1 MRSAL
6 LPRGVRPFCGAASK
20 HRDTCR
26 TAWAPRGDRRDA
38 DPGPGPGPGPSSLA
52 ARQAHTVSARPT
64 SSGSRRRQNR
74 LLRCSAA
81 GRGARGAAGG
91 STTTTSGGGGGDLR
105 LDLWLSLIQASA
117 AQLTAATA
125 SAAAAASG
133 VAERLQRLS
142 QPPPLNFPAGP
153 SGDQTLALLSDPL
166 AFLKS
171 VTAQYG
177 SLVGLLLGGERV
189 VLVTGRE
196 EARVVLVEQAGSVY
210 GKEGTAFFPGS
221 SLAGNGLL
229 VSDGAVWQR
238 QRRLSN
244 PAFRRA
250 AVEAYADAMIAATAD
265 MMDAEWAT
273 GGTRDVYADFNELTL
288 RVTLEALFGF
298 VDTERRQPLPAAAA
312 AAGPSPTYGTSGA
325 AAASASAAGGTTSS
339 EEAQAIV
346 GAVEKAFTFFTQR
359 AATGFVIPEWL
370 PTWDNLEF
378 AAAVQQLDRV
388 VYGMIA
394 RRREELEEAHGSVAA
409 AAAAAAAARGSGG
422 GAAAAI
428 PSDLLT
434 SLLLSRDED
443 GSGMSDRAL
452 RDELMTLLVAGQE
465 TSAILLGWAAALLA
479 AHPGVQAR
487 AAAEVAAVC
496 GRDAPPTAASVRH
509 MPYLESIVLETL
521 RLYSPAY
528 MVGRC
533 ASVDAALGPYSL
545 PAGTTVLVS
554 PYVMHRDTAVW
565 DQPDVFL
572 PERWQELQ
580 NREGYQGYMGLM
592 SNLGPN
598 GAYLPFGG
606 GPRNCIGT
614 GFAMMEALLVLA
626 AVLQR
631 YSLTLPPPPPQQQQQ
646 QRPAAAAAAA
656 VAVQGLPASFP
667 KPKPLLT
674 LRPEAVVLRISP
686 RCPP

>member
-1 MRSAL
+1 MAVGAIPAWSRCGPGRTPCAGVTRANANAAQPVAIHPPVEAPAVAPRPQPPISAMYSL
-6 LPRGVRPFCGAASK
+6 RAVAQKNVATSSNRTTGGGSSNAVPAAS
-20 HRDTCR
+20 
-26 TAWAPRGDRRDA
+26 
-38 DPGPGPGPGPSSLA
+38 
-52 ARQAHTVSARPT
+52 
-64 SSGSRRRQNR
+64 
-74 LLRCSAA
+74 
-81 GRGARGAAGG
+81 
-91 STTTTSGGGGGDLR
+91 GDLR
-105 LDLWLSLIQASA
+105 LDLWFSLLQATA
-117 AQLTAATA
+117 VQLTAATA
-125 SAAAAASG
+125 AAATAANG
-133 VAERLQRLS
+133 VALRLQRLS
-142 QPPPLNFPAGP
+142 EPAPMNFPPGP
-153 SGDQTLALLSDPL
+153 EGDQTLSLLSDPL
-166 AFLKS
+166 GFLTS
-171 VTAQYG
+171 TTAQYG
-177 SLVGLLLGGERV
+177 PLVGLLLGGERV

-196 EARVVLVEQAGSVY
+196 AARTVLVEQAGSVY
-210 GKEGTAFFPGS
+210 VKEGTAFFPGS

-229 VSDGAVWQR
+229 VSDGPVWQR

-250 AVEAYADAMIAATAD
+250 AVEAYSGAMVAATCD
-265 MMDAEWAT
+265 MLDNQWVA

-298 VDTERRQPLPAAAA
+298 VTTKQQHHDQQRL
-312 AAGPSPTYGTSGA
+312 
-325 AAASASAAGGTTSS
+325 AASEPPLFASSL
-339 EEAQAIV
+339 
-346 GAVEKAFTFFTQR
+346 K
-359 AATGFVIPEWL
+359 AATGFIIPEWL

-394 RRREELEEAHGSVAA
+394 RRREELDAA
-409 AAAAAAAARGSGG
+409 FDAL
-422 GAAAAI
+422 

-434 SLLLSRDED
+434 SLLLSRDDD
-443 GSGMSDRAL
+443 GTGMSDQAL

-479 AHPGVQAR
+479 AHPEVQAR
-487 AAAEVAAVC
+487 AAAEVASVC
-496 GRDAPPTAASVRH
+496 GRGVAPTAASVRD

-533 ASVDAALGPYSL
+533 AQVDATLGPYSL
-545 PAGTTVLVS
+545 PTGTTVLVS
-554 PYVMHRDTAVW
+554 PFVMHRDAAVW
-565 DQPDVFL
+565 DQPNVFL

-580 NREGYQGYMGLM
+580 T

-614 GFAMMEALLVLA
+614 GFAMMEGMLVLA

-631 YSLTLPPPPPQQQQQ
+631 YDLTLPPQTLQQAQH
-646 QRPAAAAAAA
+646 AAVDAAA
-656 VAVQGLPASFP
+656 VAGVLPASFP

-674 LRPEAVVLRISP
+674 LRPESVVLRITP
-686 RCPP
+686 R